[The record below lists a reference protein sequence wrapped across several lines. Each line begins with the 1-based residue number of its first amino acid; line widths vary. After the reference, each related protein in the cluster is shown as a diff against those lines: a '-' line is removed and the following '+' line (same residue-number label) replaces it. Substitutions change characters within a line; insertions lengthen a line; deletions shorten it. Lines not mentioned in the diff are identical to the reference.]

1 MQYNTAQSY
10 SLKNEIMTKKPE
22 RSKIIIEGVTDE
34 GKKFHPADWAERVS
48 GSLST
53 FRNRRIIYSPLL
65 QPAVKNGNKCVIVD
79 DELKN
84 VHPEIYQEILNFAE
98 SNHLKIEKD
107 EGLEKDDKE

>member
-1 MQYNTAQSY
+1 MSEKSN
-10 SLKNEIMTKKPE
+10 
-22 RSKIIIEGVTDE
+22 RSKIIIEGVTDD

-79 DELKN
+79 DELKKT
-84 VHPEIYQEILNFAE
+84 HPELFKEILDFAE
-98 SNHLKIEKD
+98 SNHLKIDKD
-107 EGLEKDDKE
+107 ESDKDENK

>member
-1 MQYNTAQSY
+1 
-10 SLKNEIMTKKPE
+10 MTKKPE
-22 RSKIIIEGVTDE
+22 STKIIIEGITDE

-65 QPAVKNGNKCVIVD
+65 QPAVKDGNKCVIVD
-79 DELKN
+79 SELKN
-84 VHPEIYQEILNFAE
+84 VHPEIYKEILDFAE

-107 EGLEKDDKE
+107 EADGEEDKE

>member
-1 MQYNTAQSY
+1 
-10 SLKNEIMTKKPE
+10 MTKKD
-22 RSKIIIEGVTDE
+22 STKIIIEGITDE
-34 GKKFHPADWAERVS
+34 GKKFHPTDWAERVS

-84 VHPEIYQEILNFAE
+84 VHPEIYKEILDFAE

-107 EGLEKDDKE
+107 QSSDEEDKE